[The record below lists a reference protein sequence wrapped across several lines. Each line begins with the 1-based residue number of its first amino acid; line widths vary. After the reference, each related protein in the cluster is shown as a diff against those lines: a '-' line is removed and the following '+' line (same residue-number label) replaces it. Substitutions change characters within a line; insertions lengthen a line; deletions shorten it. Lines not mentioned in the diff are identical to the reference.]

1 MGAYILRR
9 IGQMVPTLAGVML
22 LIFVLFNA
30 VGGDPALVL
39 AGKITNKEQI
49 ENIRKQL
56 GVDQPWYVQMGYFGF
71 EVATGFTC
79 TWRSFTEKPEPPKS
93 DPKADAKPDAK
104 ADTKADTK
112 AAPKAAPPSGCQ
124 AVRSWATNEEVP
136 KILATRI
143 GPTLSIMIP
152 VLVLETIIAIFLAIG
167 VAYVRGTLTDRMIMM
182 ICTVAMSISFLVYI
196 IVAQYYFGFK
206 WGVFP
211 VQGWSDNFWKNM
223 ANYAPLPIM
232 LAIFVGL
239 APALRLYRSFF
250 LDEINSDYVRT
261 ARAKGLSE
269 NKVLLKHVMRNAMI
283 PIITNVGI
291 AVPSLFVGSFL
302 LESFFSIPGLGRE
315 ILVAV
320 NRSDFPVIKAATVYL
335 AMITMIINLL
345 VDITYKAID
354 PRVTFK

>member
-1 MGAYILRR
+1 MGSYILRR
-9 IGQMVPTLAGVML
+9 IAQMVPTLAGVML

-56 GVDQPWYVQMGYFGF
+56 GVDQPWHVQMGYFAF
-71 EVATGFTC
+71 EVATGFNC
-79 TWRSFTEKPEPPKS
+79 TWRSFNDKP
-93 DPKADAKPDAK
+93 DAAKADAKAQPDAK
-104 ADTKADTK
+104 TDAK

-143 GPTLSIMIP
+143 GPTLTIMIP
-152 VLVLETIIAIFLAIG
+152 VLVLETILAVLLAIG

-211 VQGWSDNFWKNM
+211 VQGWSDNFWKNVTT
-223 ANYAPLPIM
+223 YAPLPIM

-250 LDEINSDYVRT
+250 LDEINNDYVRT

-269 NKVLLKHVMRNAMI
+269 NVVLLKHVMRNAMI

-291 AVPSLFVGSFL
+291 ALPSIFVGSFL

-315 ILVAV
+315 VLVAV

-335 AMITMIINLL
+335 AMFTMILNLA

-354 PRVTFK
+354 PRVSFK

>member
-1 MGAYILRR
+1 
-9 IGQMVPTLAGVML
+9 MVPTLAGVML

-93 DPKADAKPDAK
+93 DPKADI
-104 ADTKADTK
+104 K

-223 ANYAPLPIM
+223 VTYAPLPIM

-291 AVPSLFVGSFL
+291 AIPSLFVGSFL

>member
-93 DPKADAKPDAK
+93 DPKV
-104 ADTKADTK
+104 DTK

-223 ANYAPLPIM
+223 VTYAPLPIM

-291 AVPSLFVGSFL
+291 AIPSLFVGSFL

>member
-79 TWRSFTEKPEPPKS
+79 TWRSFTDKSEPPKS
-93 DPKADAKPDAK
+93 DPKAD
-104 ADTKADTK
+104 
-112 AAPKAAPPSGCQ
+112 PKAVPKATPPSGCQ

>member
-1 MGAYILRR
+1 MGAYVLRR
-9 IGQMVPTLAGVML
+9 IGQMIPTLAGVML

-30 VGGDPALVL
+30 VGGDPALQL

-56 GVDQPWYVQMGYFGF
+56 GVDQPMHVQLGYFAF

-79 TWRSFTEKPEPPKS
+79 TWRSYRDGPTPVKV
-93 DPKADAKPDAK
+93 DPNAPTKADAPKVEAK
-104 ADTKADTK
+104 
-112 AAPKAAPPSGCQ
+112 SGCQ
-124 AVRSWATNEEVP
+124 AVRSWSTNEEVP

-143 GPTLSIMIP
+143 GPTLTIMIP
-152 VLVLETIIAIFLAIG
+152 VLVLETVIALLLAIA
-167 VAYVRGTLTDRMIMM
+167 VAYMRGTLTDRMIMM
-182 ICTVAMSISFLVYI
+182 LCTVAMSISFLVYI

-206 WGVFP
+206 WGIFP
-211 VQGWSDNFWKNM
+211 VQGWSDNFAKNVM
-223 ANYAPLPIM
+223 TYAPLPVM

-250 LDEINSDYVRT
+250 LDEINNDYVRT
-261 ARAKGLSE
+261 ARAKGVSE
-269 NKVLLKHVMRNAMI
+269 NVVMLKHVMRNALI
-283 PIITNVGI
+283 PILTNIGI
-291 AVPSLFVGSFL
+291 ALPGIFVGSFL

-335 AMITMIINLL
+335 AMLTMLINLA
-345 VDITYKAID
+345 VDVMYKAVD
-354 PRVTFK
+354 PRVSFK

>member
-56 GVDQPWYVQMGYFGF
+56 GVDQPWYVQMGYFSF

-79 TWRSFTEKPEPPKS
+79 TWRSFTEKP
-93 DPKADAKPDAK
+93 DAEKTPAKGDAK
-104 ADTKADTK
+104 A
-112 AAPKAAPPSGCQ
+112 APQGGCQ

-143 GPTLSIMIP
+143 GPTLTIMIP
-152 VLVLETIIAIFLAIG
+152 VLVLETIIAVLLAIG

-206 WGVFP
+206 WGMFP
-211 VQGWSDNFWKNM
+211 VQGWSDNFWKNVGT
-223 ANYAPLPIM
+223 YAPLPIM

-269 NKVLLKHVMRNAMI
+269 NTVLLKHVMRNALI

-345 VDITYKAID
+345 VDITYKAVD
-354 PRVTFK
+354 PRVSFK

>member
-79 TWRSFTEKPEPPKS
+79 TWRSFTEKPEPPKR
-93 DPKADAKPDAK
+93 DP
-104 ADTKADTK
+104 KADTK

-223 ANYAPLPIM
+223 VTYAPLPIM

-291 AVPSLFVGSFL
+291 AIPSLFVGSFL

>member
-1 MGAYILRR
+1 MGAYVLRR
-9 IGQMVPTLAGVML
+9 IAQMIPTLAGVML
-22 LIFVLFNA
+22 LIFNA

-56 GVDQPWYVQMGYFGF
+56 GVDQPPYVQLGYFAF
-71 EVATGFTC
+71 EVATGFNC
-79 TWRSFTEKPEPPKS
+79 TWRSYTAKPEASKENA
-93 DPKADAKPDAK
+93 KADAKPDAK
-104 ADTKADTK
+104 ADGKSAVKAESKST
-112 AAPKAAPPSGCQ
+112 CE

-143 GPTLSIMIP
+143 GPTLTIMIP
-152 VLVLETIIAIFLAIG
+152 VLVLETIIALVLAIG
-167 VAYVRGTLTDRMIMM
+167 VAYMRGTLTDRMVMM

-206 WGVFP
+206 WGMFP
-211 VQGWSDNFWKNM
+211 VQGWSDNFWKNI
-223 ANYAPLPIM
+223 ALYAPLPIM

-250 LDEINSDYVRT
+250 LDEINNDYVRT

-269 NKVLLKHVMRNAMI
+269 NTVMLKHVMRNALI
-283 PIITNVGI
+283 PVLTNIGI
-291 AVPSLFVGSFL
+291 ALPGIFVGSFL

-335 AMITMIINLL
+335 AILTMVINLL
-345 VDITYKAID
+345 VDVMYKAVD
-354 PRVTFK
+354 PRVSFK

>member
-1 MGAYILRR
+1 MGAYVLRR
-9 IGQMVPTLAGVML
+9 IAQMVPTLAGVML

-56 GVDQPWYVQMGYFGF
+56 GVDQPYHVQLGYFAF
-71 EVATGFTC
+71 EVATGFNC
-79 TWRSFTEKPEPPKS
+79 TWRSFTAPPEPAKADPKV
-93 DPKADAKPDAK
+93 DPKANPKADAKAEQK
-104 ADTKADTK
+104 
-112 AAPKAAPPSGCQ
+112 SGCQ

-143 GPTLSIMIP
+143 GPTLTIMIP
-152 VLVLETIIAIFLAIG
+152 VLVIETIIALILAIG
-167 VAYVRGTLTDRMIMM
+167 VAYMRGTLTDRMVMM
-182 ICTVAMSISFLVYI
+182 ICTIAMSISFLVYI
-196 IVAQYYFGFK
+196 IVAQYFFGFK
-206 WGVFP
+206 WGMFP
-211 VQGWSDNFWKNM
+211 VQGWSDNFWKNI
-223 ANYAPLPIM
+223 AQFAPLPIM

-250 LDEINSDYVRT
+250 LDEINNDYVRT

-269 NKVLLKHVMRNAMI
+269 NKVMLKHVMRNALI
-283 PIITNVGI
+283 PVLTNVGI
-291 AVPSLFVGSFL
+291 ALPSLFVGSFL

-335 AMITMIINLL
+335 AILTMVINLL
-345 VDITYKAID
+345 VDVLYKAVD

>member
-1 MGAYILRR
+1 MGAYVLRR
-9 IGQMVPTLAGVML
+9 LWQMIPTLAGVML
-22 LIFVLFNA
+22 LIFVLFNW

-56 GVDQPWYVQMGYFGF
+56 GVDQPAYVQLAYFGF

-79 TWRSFTEKPEPPKS
+79 TWRSYTDKQEPPKV
-93 DPKADAKPDAK
+93 DPKADPKDAK
-104 ADTKADTK
+104 AV
-112 AAPKAAPPSGCQ
+112 PKGGCQ

-136 KILATRI
+136 KILTTRI
-143 GPTLSIMIP
+143 GPTLTIMIP
-152 VLVLETIIAIFLAIG
+152 VLILETILGVILAIG
-167 VAYVRGTLTDRMIMM
+167 VAYVRGSLTDRMIMM

-206 WGVFP
+206 WGMFP
-211 VQGWSDNFWKNM
+211 VQGWSDSFWKNLTT
-223 ANYAPLPIM
+223 YAPLPIM
-232 LAIFVGL
+232 LAVFVGL

-250 LDEINSDYVRT
+250 LDEINNDYVRT
-261 ARAKGLSE
+261 ARAKGLAE
-269 NKVLLKHVMRNAMI
+269 KTVMLKHVLRNAMI
-283 PIITNVGI
+283 PILTNIGI
-291 AVPSLFVGSFL
+291 ALPGIFVGSFL

-335 AMITMIINLL
+335 AMLTMLINLS
-345 VDITYKAID
+345 VDVLYKAVD
-354 PRVTFK
+354 PRVSFK

>member
-93 DPKADAKPDAK
+93 DP
-104 ADTKADTK
+104 KADTK

-223 ANYAPLPIM
+223 VTYAPLPIM

-291 AVPSLFVGSFL
+291 AIPSLFVGSFL

>member
-1 MGAYILRR
+1 MMAYVLRR
-9 IGQMVPTLAGVML
+9 LWQMVPTLAGVVL
-22 LIFVLFNA
+22 LIFFLFNW

-56 GVDQPWYVQMGYFGF
+56 GVDQPYHVQLGYFAF

-79 TWRSFTEKPEPPKS
+79 TYKSYTEPPQGK
-93 DPKADAKPDAK
+93 PAADGKP
-104 ADTKADTK
+104 
-112 AAPKAAPPSGCQ
+112 AAEGKPVCQ
-124 AVRSWATNEEVP
+124 SVRSWATNEEVP
-136 KILATRI
+136 KILITRI
-143 GPTLSIMIP
+143 GPTLTIMLP
-152 VLVLETIIAIFLAIG
+152 VVILETILGVLLAIG

-206 WGVFP
+206 WGMFP
-211 VQGWSDNFWKNM
+211 VQGWTDNFWKNLTT
-223 ANYAPLPIM
+223 YAPLPIM
-232 LAIFVGL
+232 LAVFVGL

-250 LDEINSDYVRT
+250 LDEINHDYVRT
-261 ARAKGLSE
+261 ARAKGVAE
-269 NKVLLKHVMRNAMI
+269 KTVMLKHVLRNAMI
-283 PIITNVGI
+283 PILTNVGI
-291 AVPSLFVGSFL
+291 ALPGIFVGSFL
-302 LESFFSIPGLGRE
+302 LETFFSIPGLGRE

-335 AMITMIINLL
+335 AMITMIINLA
-345 VDITYKAID
+345 VDVMYKAVD

>member
-1 MGAYILRR
+1 MGAYVLRR
-9 IGQMVPTLAGVML
+9 IGQMIPTLAGVML

-56 GVDQPWYVQMGYFGF
+56 GVDQPYHVQLGYFAF

-79 TWRSFTEKPEPPKS
+79 TWRSFTAKDEATKPPVKS
-93 DPKADAKPDAK
+93 DAKADAKPDAK
-104 ADTKADTK
+104 APTK
-112 AAPKAAPPSGCQ
+112 AAEGGCQ

-136 KILATRI
+136 KILMTRI
-143 GPTLSIMIP
+143 GPTLTIMIP
-152 VLVLETIIAIFLAIG
+152 VLVLETIIAVLLAIG

-211 VQGWSDNFWKNM
+211 VQGWSDNFWKNV
-223 ANYAPLPIM
+223 ATYAPLPIM

-250 LDEINSDYVRT
+250 LDEINNDYVRT

-269 NKVLLKHVMRNAMI
+269 NTVLLKHVMRNALI

-291 AVPSLFVGSFL
+291 AIPSLFVGSFL

-345 VDITYKAID
+345 VDVAYKAVD